1 MNTLGKVLIQSK
13 EKLSFL
19 KNSKVKHFL
28 LSLTL
33 FFIPVLLP
41 DAQIVTGT
49 IINFCLIYIAFNY
62 KGFKTIPAIMLPSI
76 ANLIKGTMFGGFTPF
91 LLIVM
96 PAIWIGNFIL
106 VFSLK
111 SFSAKKMPI
120 MLNLLLS
127 SILKALVIFGIA
139 YITNQIIELP
149 KAILNSMGLMQF
161 VTACIA
167 SSFYYLTTKIKWQ

>member
-19 KNSKVKHFL
+19 KNSRFKYLL

-41 DAQIVTGT
+41 DSQIVTGT
-49 IINFCLIYIAFNY
+49 IVNFCLIYIALNY
-62 KGFKTIPAIMLPSI
+62 KGLKTIPVIMIPSI

-91 LLIVM
+91 LLIVL
-96 PAIWIGNFIL
+96 PTIWIGNLTLI
-106 VFSLK
+106 FSLK
-111 SFSAKKMPI
+111 NFSAKKTPI
-120 MLNLLLS
+120 LVNLLLS

-149 KAILNSMGLMQF
+149 KAIINSMGLMQF
-161 VTACIA
+161 VTAFIA
-167 SSFYYLTTKIKWQ
+167 SCFYYLTTKIKWQ